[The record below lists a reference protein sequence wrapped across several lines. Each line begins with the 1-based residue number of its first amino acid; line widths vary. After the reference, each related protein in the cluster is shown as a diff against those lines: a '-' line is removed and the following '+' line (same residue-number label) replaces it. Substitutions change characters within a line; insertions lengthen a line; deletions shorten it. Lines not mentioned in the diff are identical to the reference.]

1 MRIYVDSAIHP
12 WKGQLWCHL
21 FSPDID
27 ALHLFAKAIGMR
39 REWFQDPKTMNVSWP
54 HYDINSSRRS
64 VAVQMGAV
72 ELGKNQTSAMSKI
85 VINRYMGLEGTDRE
99 IDPLSLHKRIN
110 SPLLAKLS
118 AWIDQE
124 RELERKL
131 RSSG

>member
-1 MRIYVDSAIHP
+1 M
-12 WKGQLWCHL
+12 K
-21 FSPDID
+21 
-27 ALHLFAKAIGMR
+27 
-39 REWFQDPKTMNVSWP
+39 VSWP

-85 VINRYMGLEGTDRE
+85 VINRYMGLEGTERE
-99 IDPLSLHKRIN
+99 IDPLSLHRRIN
-110 SPLLAKLS
+110 SPLLARLS